1 MGKNK
6 YALITGAFLV
16 ALTAATVLVV
26 YWIGHFERE
35 RDIYYVS
42 TRESVSGLNPESTVF
57 YRGIAVGK
65 VLDVHFDPNDSGT
78 ILVPIEVDKAIV
90 LSKGVFAVLQL
101 KGVTGLTQ
109 IELEDAAQIGVRL
122 PPGDNPANRIPLM
135 PSLTDRLMNTGEDI
149 LKKAEH
155 IMARLDVFLNDENQ
169 KNVGDLLSNLK
180 NLSDK
185 LNQLQRGVDKALAEV
200 PKLGQR
206 AEKTLDNIDVLT
218 KDLQALS
225 KDVKSLGQKTEKLAE
240 TGLEASDLVIQSTLP
255 KVNELL
261 NELQSTSQEVSK
273 VAKLLE
279 NNPQALIFGPG
290 LREAPGPGEPGYKEP
305 Q

>member
-6 YALITGAFLV
+6 YALITGIFLIG
-16 ALTAATVLVV
+16 LTAATTLVI

-35 RDIYYVS
+35 RDVYYVS

-90 LSKGVFAVLQL
+90 LSKGVYANLQL

-109 IELEDAAQIGVRL
+109 INLEDPEQLGVRL
-122 PPGDNPANRIPLM
+122 PPGDDPANRIPLM
-135 PSLTDRLMNTGEDI
+135 PSMADKLMHTGEDI

-155 IMARLDVFLNDENQ
+155 IMARLSVFLSDENE
-169 KNVGDLLSNLK
+169 KNVGDILSNLK
-180 NLSDK
+180 SLSDK
-185 LNQLQRGVDKALAEV
+185 LNQLQKSVDKALAEV
-200 PKLGQR
+200 PKLGNR
-206 AEKTLDNIDVLT
+206 AEKTLDNIDVLA
-218 KDLQALS
+218 KELQALS
-225 KDVKSLGQKTEKLAE
+225 KDVKTLGQKAEKLAE
-240 TGLEASDLVIQSTLP
+240 TGQEAGDQVTQTTLP

-261 NELQSTSQEVSK
+261 NELQATTQAVTK
-273 VAKLLE
+273 IANQLE
-279 NNPQALIFGPG
+279 SNPQALIFGPA
-290 LREAPGPGEPGYKEP
+290 RQAPAPGEPDFQEP

>member
-6 YALITGAFLV
+6 YALITGVFLI
-16 ALTAATVLVV
+16 ALTAVTVAVV

-35 RDIYYVS
+35 RNIYYVS

-78 ILVPIEVDKAIV
+78 ILVPIEVDKSIV
-90 LSKGVFAVLQL
+90 LSKGVYATLQL

-109 IELEDAAQIGVRL
+109 IDLEDSDRLGVRL
-122 PPGDNPANRIPLM
+122 PPGDDPANRIPLM

-155 IMARLDVFLNDENQ
+155 IMARLSVFLSDENV
-169 KNVGDLLSNLK
+169 KNVSDTLSNLK
-180 NLSDK
+180 SLSDK
-185 LNQLQRGVDKALAEV
+185 LNQLQKSMDKALAEV
-200 PKLGQR
+200 PKLGNR
-206 AEKTLDNIDVLT
+206 AEKTLGNIDILT
-218 KDLQALS
+218 QDLQRLS
-225 KDVKSLGQKTEKLAE
+225 KDIKVLGKKAEKLAE
-240 TGLEASDLVIQSTLP
+240 TGLEASDQVMQSTLP
-255 KVNELL
+255 KVNDLL
-261 NELQSTSQEVSK
+261 NDLQSATQQVNK
-273 VAKLLE
+273 IANLLE
-279 NNPQALIFGPG
+279 NNPQSLIFGFP
-290 LREAPGPGEPGYKEP
+290 RQEPAPGEPGYKEP